1 MAQIMRAPVDF
12 VGETQGYRPS
22 RNPNHY
28 GIDLGW
34 STTHGGPNHPIL
46 ATSNCEVVKA
56 GTMSD
61 GAKYV
66 VTRTDKVVAGKYVYC
81 LFWHLSR
88 IDVKKGQQL
97 RMGDCIGLMG
107 STGTASGVHLHLEVW
122 IAPLDYTA
130 WKLSDKT
137 KYAVDPHSMIYV
149 YADQEEGPDTAPK
162 YQNTAKVLADGIADG
177 EIVQYEAWIGAV
189 EPNVGL
195 NVRTGPGTEY
205 EVIAA
210 LQYGAQVH
218 IVAEQDGWGQLAS
231 VGWVC
236 LDYVKRVDDLK
247 MGDRVR
253 VSSDAVVYGTGTRWD
268 SWVYNAVFFVRNING
283 DKATIA
289 PLQAG
294 AVTGN
299 IHKKFLTK
307 V

>member
-12 VGETQGYRPS
+12 VGETQGYRPA

-28 GIDLGW
+28 GVDLGW
-34 STTHGGPNHPIL
+34 STAHGGPNHPIL
-46 ATSNCEVVKA
+46 ATADCEVVKT

-97 RMGDCIGLMG
+97 KMGDPIGVMG

-122 IAPLDYTA
+122 IAPIDYTT

-137 KYAVDPHSMIYV
+137 KYAVDPHTMIYV
-149 YADQEEGPDTAPK
+149 YADQEEGSDTAPK
-162 YQNTAKVLADGIADG
+162 YQNTVKVLADGIADG
-177 EIVQYEAWIGAV
+177 EIVPYEAWFGIV
-189 EPNVGL
+189 EPDVGL
-195 NVRTGPGTEY
+195 NVRTGPGTEH
-205 EVIAA
+205 EVITA
-210 LQYGAQVH
+210 LQRGTRLQ
-218 IVAEQDGWGQLAS
+218 IVAEQSRWGQLAS

-236 LDYVKRVDDLK
+236 LDYVKKVDDLK
-247 MGDRVR
+247 IGDRVR
-253 VSSDAVVYGTGTRWD
+253 VSSDAVVYGTGMKWD
-268 SWVYNAVFFVRNING
+268 AWVYNAEFFIRNING

-289 PLQAG
+289 PLQTG

-299 IHKKFLTK
+299 IHRKFLTK